1 MRPSL
6 LFLLILL
13 SSWAHAWKVEGLIID
28 EEKVPLGFV
37 NIFIQGTS
45 IGTVSNAEGYFQI
58 DIPHPQAK
66 LEFRFVGYETYFTTL
81 NQTDSSRFLHVQMKP
96 RDALLQ
102 EAVINAQ
109 GNLADG
115 IMRQVIQNRA
125 QWDIEAKDYA
135 CDVYIKGLQRAEDV
149 PDRFLGQE
157 IEYDELGLDSNG
169 SGILYLFE
177 SINELHFSAPKTYQE
192 QIRSTQVSG
201 ENNAFSLTRASNLVL
216 DYNRTMVPCFDMERG
231 VASPIGAQGFFYYS
245 YQLEGSYYD
254 GDKKFY
260 RIHFEPKRKNDPAG
274 TGILIIRD
282 SLFYTQS
289 IQMTLYR
296 RNQLSILDSLQL
308 NTEYQVFEAHYLP
321 VSTRLQFGLNI
332 FNIGVTG
339 YYFTQY
345 LSYDFEGKKPL
356 EKRPKMEVLFIDD
369 EANKRD
375 SSYWANIRPVPLT
388 PIEQSDYIKKD
399 SIQVAQNAKQDSAT
413 DKGIGWNSLW
423 ASTVFRSANRRMRFE
438 IRGLARSLQFNTV
451 EGLVFEP
458 KLEIQEFFPQSKD
471 LKGIASYSL
480 RYGFSNTR
488 LGGRIYS
495 ERYYRTK
502 IPLTLW
508 TEAAFSS
515 NPVDGNLGM
524 TETWNSIY
532 SLLLAQ
538 NNLKFYQRTRL
549 AFGLR
554 AKVANGLELSSG
566 LATEVRRPLNNT
578 TDFSFRKDRS
588 TYTPNVLVNS
598 EQPNL
603 PAHSLNLVDIGFRFT
618 PFNRY
623 ITTPN
628 GKRNLGSAWPTF
640 SGKYTVAFSDDKKA
654 TIHFQKLD
662 LRMDWDRSLGVLG
675 NMRISAKAGT
685 FLDRTRV
692 YAPDFFHF
700 ATNPSFFQRGE
711 GRMLRFQT
719 LTPYSY
725 STAKSYGQLHIQHNF
740 DGFLLNKIP
749 GVRKLRAREFLS
761 MHALAV
767 QGRKPYY
774 EFSFG
779 LEQLALNKKDPGL
792 LRIEFIFGTSGT
804 TVNPAFRIG
813 YAF

>member
-1 MRPSL
+1 MKPSL
-6 LFLLILL
+6 LFLFLFI
-13 SSWAHAWKVEGLIID
+13 SSWAHAWKVEGLITD
-28 EEKVPLGFV
+28 ETQEPLAFV

-45 IGTVSNAEGYFQI
+45 IGTVSNDEGYFQLEI
-58 DIPHPQAK
+58 STAQASVA
-66 LEFRFVGYETYFTTL
+66 FRFVGYESHFATI
-81 NQTDSSRFLHVQMKP
+81 NQNDSSHLLRIQLKQ
-96 RDALLQ
+96 RDALLK
-102 EAVINAQ
+102 ETVINALV
-109 GNLADG
+109 NPADA
-115 IMRQVIQNRA
+115 IMREVIKHRTA
-125 QWDIEAKDYA
+125 WDIEAKDYA
-135 CDVYIKGLQRAEDV
+135 CDVYIKGMQKAEDV

-157 IEYDELGLDSNG
+157 IEYEEFGLDSSG
-169 SGILYLFE
+169 SGIIYLFE

-192 QIRSTQVSG
+192 QIRSTRVSG
-201 ENNAFSLTRASNLVL
+201 QNNAFSLTRASNLVL
-216 DYNRTMVPCFDMERG
+216 DFNRTIVPCFDMERG
-231 VASPIGAQGFFYYS
+231 VASPIGSQGFFYYS
-245 YQLEGSYYD
+245 YHLEGSYYE
-254 GDKKFY
+254 GDEKYY

-282 SLFYTQS
+282 SLFFTQS
-289 IQMTLYR
+289 IQLTLYR
-296 RNQLSILDSLQL
+296 RNQLSLLDSLQL
-308 NTEYQVFEAHYLP
+308 NTEYQVFDAHYLP
-321 VSTRLQFGLNI
+321 VSTRMQFGLNV

-345 LSYDFEGKKPL
+345 LSYDFDTKKAV
-356 EKRPKMEVLFIDD
+356 EKRPKLEVLYIEN

-375 SSYWANIRPVPLT
+375 SSYWANIRPIPLT
-388 PIEQSDYIKKD
+388 PTEQNDYLKKD
-399 SIQVAQNAKQDSAT
+399 SLQFAQKAKQDSAKE
-413 DKGIGWNSLW
+413 KGFGWSSLW
-423 ASTVFRSANRRMRFE
+423 ARTVFRSADRNTRYE

-451 EGLVFEP
+451 EGVVFEP
-458 KLEIQEFFPQSKD
+458 QLEIQEYFPQSKD
-471 LKGIASYSL
+471 LKGIATYSL

-549 AFGLR
+549 GFGLR

-566 LATEVRRPLNNT
+566 LATEVRRPLKNS
-578 TDFSFRKDRS
+578 TDFSIRKDRS

-603 PAHSLNLVDIGFRFT
+603 PAHSLNLVDFGFRYT
-618 PFNRY
+618 PYNRY

-628 GKRNLGSAWPTF
+628 GKRDLGSSWPTF
-640 SGKYTVAFSDDKKA
+640 SGKYTLGFSDDKTS
-654 TIHFQKLD
+654 TIHFQKLE
-662 LRMDWDRSLGVLG
+662 LRMDWDTRLGILG
-675 NMRISAKAGT
+675 NLQISAKSGT
-685 FLDRTRV
+685 FLDRKKV

-719 LTPYSY
+719 LTPYAY
-725 STAKSYGQLHIQHNF
+725 STAKTYGQVHIQHNF

-749 GVRKLRAREFLS
+749 GVRKLRAREFVS
-761 MHALAV
+761 MHVLAV

-792 LRIEFIFGTSGT
+792 LRLEFILGTSGNSI
-804 TVNPAFRIG
+804 NPAFRIG